1 LTVTGAAPAHPID
14 ILALQESA
22 INTGSGINPT
32 ALAYANILNNIYP
45 GANYVAAA
53 LNGTTDGSTTGNG
66 PNTLV
71 YRSTTVQLVLA
82 GTTGV
87 GTSSGSGAARQVL
100 RYQFQPV
107 GAPASAGFYLYD
119 DHFKSG
125 TTASDNTRRGVEATT
140 ITNDVN
146 ALPAN
151 MPIIFAGDYNPTN
164 NTSDAGYHGVVTGS
178 AANHGTDPL
187 NPTNATQDWSVSGS
201 RNMETEAPS
210 TSAFFTGQGTGGMH
224 FRDDLLLNSP
234 GMQSGNAIHYIL
246 GSFVAFGN
254 TATFDAAGNQINAPT
269 HTYLGAITTSST
281 SAFAAEMP
289 GYGVPASTIL
299 TDLADAADHLPVVAD
314 YQFTPVPEP
323 SSFALLT
330 VAAAGIGYARRW
342 RLAGRPPTPA

>member
-1 LTVTGAAPAHPID
+1 
-14 ILALQESA
+14 
-22 INTGSGINPT
+22 
-32 ALAYANILNNIYP
+32 
-45 GANYVAAA
+45 
-53 LNGTTDGSTTGNG
+53 
-66 PNTLV
+66 
-71 YRSTTVQLVLA
+71 
-82 GTTGV
+82 
-87 GTSSGSGAARQVL
+87 
-100 RYQFQPV
+100 
-107 GAPASAGFYLYD
+107 
-119 DHFKSG
+119 
-125 TTASDNTRRGVEATT
+125 
-140 ITNDVN
+140 
-146 ALPAN
+146 
-151 MPIIFAGDYNPTN
+151 
-164 NTSDAGYHGVVTGS
+164 
-178 AANHGTDPL
+178 
-187 NPTNATQDWSVSGS
+187 
-201 RNMETEAPS
+201 METEAPS

-289 GYGVPASTIL
+289 GDGVPASTIL